1 METLR
6 NSILFP
12 LLIVWGGIT
21 AVLIIL
27 FAWRGLLE
35 GHEDD
40 QVFLAPAEDRIA
52 QEQRVLVAKI
62 DRLTKPIHYLMVA
75 SGALLAVMAG
85 IWLWQIYK
93 ML

>member
-12 LLIVWGGIT
+12 LLIVWGGVT
-21 AVLIIL
+21 VVLIIL

-35 GHEDD
+35 GHEED
-40 QVFLAPAEDRIA
+40 QVFLDSAQDRIA

-62 DRLTKPIHYLMVA
+62 DRLTTPIHYLMVA
-75 SGALLAVMAG
+75 SGGLLAVMAC